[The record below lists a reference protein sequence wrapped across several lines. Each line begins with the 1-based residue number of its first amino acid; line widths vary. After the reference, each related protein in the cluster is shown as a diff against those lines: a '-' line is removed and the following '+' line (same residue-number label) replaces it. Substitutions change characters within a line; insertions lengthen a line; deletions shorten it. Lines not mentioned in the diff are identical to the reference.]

1 MGVFLVLLS
10 ALSFALSTY
19 FGKIVTNT
27 TDMSGI
33 ITSFSRF
40 FLGAILMTIF
50 ILYKKKSFKAPD
62 IKPIV
67 LRSGFNSFAI
77 MLYSAAYSYT
87 TITNINM
94 LNMTYPIFVVL
105 FAPYYTKEII
115 EKKKYFYLVIV
126 MLGSYIV
133 ADPRFGS
140 INIGDIL
147 ALGSGVMGAFSVMSL
162 TNATR
167 NNDGYIILFY
177 VMVFGTILNLPFAYK
192 DILSFEI
199 MGIIPVF
206 LSALFGVLGQ
216 VFITFGYR
224 YVDSSTGSM
233 VSSSRIVIAAIIGYI
248 FLGEPFTT
256 RIIIGMALIT
266 SSLIGLSGFFQ
277 KKMIS

>member
-1 MGVFLVLLS
+1 MGVILVLLS

-50 ILYKKKSFKAPD
+50 IIYKKKSFKSPD

-115 EKKKYFYLVIV
+115 DKKKYIYLAVV

-133 ADPRFGS
+133 ADPRFGTV
-140 INIGDIL
+140 NIGDLL
-147 ALGSGVMGAFSVMSL
+147 ALGSGIMGAFSVMSL
-162 TNATR
+162 TNATKH
-167 NNDGYIILFY
+167 NDGYIILFY
-177 VMVFGTILNLPFAYK
+177 VMVFGTLFNLPFAYN
-192 DILSFEI
+192 DLLSFEI
-199 MGIIPVF
+199 SGILPVF
-206 LSALFGVLGQ
+206 MSALFGILGQ
-216 VFITFGYR
+216 IFITFGYK
-224 YVDSSTGSM
+224 YVDSATGSM
-233 VSSSRIVIAAIIGYI
+233 ISSSRIVIAAIIGYI
-248 FLGEPFTT
+248 FLGEPLTL
-256 RIIIGMALIT
+256 RIITGMTLIT
-266 SSLIGLSGFFQ
+266 GSLIGLSGYFQ
-277 KKMIS
+277 KRRTT